1 MISTILN
8 GKRIFS
14 FTGIKRLTRSTRAV
28 IIPVEAKN
36 DIIKTICDLSGSKK
50 YAHGRLKQ
58 PANKVALTPMEPYS
72 SKEANDISAP
82 KIASTLQGIRAAMIP
97 NTERIIWRMNFSPI
111 IWLLDTGIVITF
123 LLHFEF
129 ASLVILIKT
138 AVVAHG
144 GAKTKSALASSK
156 TERPNPK
163 TIKLTIVTRIL
174 LLAIYASH
182 IKEQSLIQ
190 KQPSKSEGCFCIYA
204 RKA

>member
-28 IIPVEAKN
+28 IIPVEAQN

-111 IWLLDTGIVITF
+111 IWFLDTGIVITF

-129 ASLVILIKT
+129 ASLHLLTPDLRESEK
-138 AVVAHG
+138 
-144 GAKTKSALASSK
+144 
-156 TERPNPK
+156 
-163 TIKLTIVTRIL
+163 IKLLTSL
-174 LLAIYASH
+174 LSLAATLRLRPAPKNRRKQQISPGRSQTHRA
-182 IKEQSLIQ
+182 KEEVVCS
-190 KQPSKSEGCFCIYA
+190 
-204 RKA
+204 